1 MTDYPEDYL
10 RAFLIASHSDLEAV
24 QAVLSEHPDLLNI
37 TYDWGPGGKETP
49 LGAAAHAGNRSIAEY
64 LLDLG
69 APYNIC
75 VAAMLA
81 RADDVARFL
90 ADDPA
95 QATARGAHGI
105 PLMVHAALGGDVG
118 IAEQIVAAG
127 GGEGIRQAMVGAVT
141 KGRLEM
147 ARWLLEHGADDL
159 TLRNHDD
166 MTLLQMAEANGYAE
180 VAALLREHGAVA

>member
-1 MTDYPEDYL
+1 MTDEQI
-10 RAFLIASHSDLEAV
+10 RAFVIAAHSDLATV
-24 QAVLSEHPDLLNI
+24 KATLAEHPDWLNVE
-37 TYDWGPGGKETP
+37 YDWGPGGRETS
-49 LGAAAHAGNRSIAEY
+49 LGAAAHVGNRPIAEY

-118 IAEQIVAAG
+118 IVEQIVAAG
-127 GGEGIRQAMVGAVT
+127 GGEGIRQAMIGAVM

-147 ARWLLEHGADDL
+147 TRWLLDHGADDL
-159 TLRNHDD
+159 TLKNHDD
-166 MTLLQMAEANGYAE
+166 KTLLQMAEESGFDE
-180 VAALLREHGAVA
+180 IAALLRERGAVG